1 MENEKS
7 KKYIK
12 KKIGT
17 TTYEVSVNYKET
29 STEGVQEKLRRII
42 LSDTENMKDRQND

>member
-42 LSDTENMKDRQND
+42 LSDTENMENRQND